1 MIPVKQLEN
10 YQMEKTYSPSSIRR
24 QRALTVP
31 LLSQINEECDSTEDR
46 TNYSRN
52 IRPNSPGKCKPNAL
66 KQKGIIQKANLE
78 YFPKDL
84 EVVKD
89 NLDNRHNS
97 FLHIKLERI
106 SSGETL
112 QTMRNRSLTK

>member
-31 LLSQINEECDSTEDR
+31 LLSQINEECDSTEI
-46 TNYSRN
+46 NCSKN
-52 IRPNSPGKCKPNAL
+52 ITPKSPGKCKYNAF
-66 KQKGIIQKANLE
+66 KQKSIIQKANLE

-84 EVVKD
+84 ELVKD